1 MDSLSGHD
9 NGINIGAF
17 CPLHTDLQLSD
28 SLHQCV
34 HPQIVLP
41 NSPLS
46 GWIAGSGKT
55 LAFLLPVVASL
66 HQQRYEQ
73 HLQEQ
78 LQQQE
83 ATQEPTG
90 TSADGS
96 SQPRSHAQH
105 ANTAIAQL
113 SAKHTKKS
121 AASVADQIGSVAEG
135 TSGTAK
141 GSSEAPKG
149 SSISAAGSC
158 EAAKGTP
165 QAVKGPGAVILA
177 PSRELAAQTARCLL
191 LLLKGLKLR
200 CTLLTASVAAG
211 TDFSKVNSNSA
222 IKLSR
227 RHIAAGPWP

>member
-9 NGINIGAF
+9 DGINIGAF
-17 CPLHTDLQLSD
+17 CPLRTGLQLSD

-34 HPQIVLP
+34 HSQIVLP

-90 TSADGS
+90 TSAAG
-96 SQPRSHAQH
+96 SQPRSNAQN
-105 ANTAIAQL
+105 ANTSIAQL
-113 SAKHTKKS
+113 SAKHMKKS
-121 AASVADQIGSVAEG
+121 AAEAADRIRSVAEG

-141 GSSEAPKG
+141 GGSKAPKG

-211 TDFSKVNSNSA
+211 TDFSKVNSKPA
-222 IKLSR
+222 VKLSH